1 MEFRDLLRHRRETLG
16 LTLEDVGNAVGVSK
30 TTVQRWESGNIKNLR
45 RDKIFALAQI
55 LQLSTSALMGWDES
69 TDLQTRNAE
78 SLSPMENE
86 LIDMFR
92 KTTEHGRMLIIS
104 TVLSICDE
112 EEKNAA
118 PADQAHT
125 AG

>member
-92 KTTEHGRMLIIS
+92 KTTEHGRMRIIS

-112 EEKNAA
+112 EEKISAS
-118 PADQAHT
+118 ADQSHT